1 MNGLMDRSYKI
12 TDAGGVGKFLAV
24 VQGAAAAEVTKPGG
38 AGVGKVVGVTQD
50 DQLTQNRSVRVR
62 SFGRTFG
69 IAAAAI
75 AVGDAV
81 DVNAATGKFR
91 SAQTRLAQATAGAA
105 EVVNVVG
112 YAETAAAADNDMFE
126 IRLNIF
132 SKGTPVS

>member
-1 MNGLMDRSYKI
+1 MNGLYDRSYKI
-12 TDAGGVGKFLAV
+12 TDAAGVGKFLAV
-24 VQGAAAAEVTKPGG
+24 VQGTNAGECAKPSG
-38 AGVGKVVGVTQD
+38 AGVGNCIGVTQE

-69 IAAAAI
+69 VAAGAI

-81 DVNAATGKFR
+81 DISANTGKFR

-112 YAETAAAADNDMFE
+112 YAETAAGADGDIFE
-126 IRLNIF
+126 IRLAIF